1 MADDAKLLRRF
12 HVKLLAGLVGGAAYY
27 AAAVLHVIEGGW
39 IAVLGLLLA
48 VCPLAMPFSV
58 GVAIGEAIAGD
69 WLLLATWAVA
79 FAAFAVYFTVL
90 PEID

>member
-1 MADDAKLLRRF
+1 M
-12 HVKLLAGLVGGAAYY
+12 KLLAGLVGGAAYY
-27 AAAVLHVIEGGW
+27 AVVVLHVIEGGW
-39 IAVLGLLLA
+39 IAVLGLALA
-48 VCPLAMPFSV
+48 VFPPAVLFSV
-58 GVAIGEAIAGD
+58 GVAIVEAIAGD